1 VTHQLASTGWT
12 EARIERLKQL
22 WADGLSASQIAG
34 LMGGVTRNAVIGKV
48 HRLGLSGRA
57 TVSRLHPARRYVR
70 VSPIPVRTPA
80 PPARTTGEARP
91 QAPMPLAPAGAGPS
105 PSGRIDLASLADGA
119 CRWPLG
125 DPKQPDFHFCGSHA
139 NGAVYCEHHARI
151 AYQETA
157 RRRAVTP
164 LVCWRKSHA

>member
-12 EARIERLKQL
+12 EARIETLKQL
-22 WADGLSASQIAG
+22 WADGMSASQIASRI
-34 LMGGVTRNAVIGKV
+34 GGVSRNAVIGKV

-57 TVSRLHPARRYVR
+57 TVSRLRPVRRSIR
-70 VSPIPVRTPA
+70 VSPIPSRTPA
-80 PPARTTGEARP
+80 PPARTMGEAGRHLLP
-91 QAPMPLAPAGAGPS
+91 PVPAGVGPS
-105 PSGRIDLASLADGA
+105 PAGRIDLASLTDGA

-125 DPKQPDFHFCGSHA
+125 DPKQPDFHFCGGHA

-151 AYQETA
+151 AYQATA
-157 RRRAVTP
+157 RQRRAVNP